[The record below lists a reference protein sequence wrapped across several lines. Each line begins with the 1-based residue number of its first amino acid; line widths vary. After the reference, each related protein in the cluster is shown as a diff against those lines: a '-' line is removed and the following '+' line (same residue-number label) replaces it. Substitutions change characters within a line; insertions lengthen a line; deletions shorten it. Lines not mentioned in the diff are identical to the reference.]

1 MADPENQTL
10 RILRDIRDAINSLEQ
25 RFDKRFEVADRKS
38 DDLRSRIDNLRQAVN
53 GESVLGRYAAAEV
66 EERLETLEKR
76 LEKLDSLEQRVSAL
90 EGRR

>member
-53 GESVLGRYAAAEV
+53 GESVLGR
-66 EERLETLEKR
+66 
-76 LEKLDSLEQRVSAL
+76 
-90 EGRR
+90 

>member
-1 MADPENQTL
+1 MAEPENQ
-10 RILRDIRDAINSLEQ
+10 RILRDIRDAIKSMED
-25 RFDKRFEVADRKS
+25 RFDNRFEKAEAKA

-66 EERLETLEKR
+66 EERLESLEKR
-76 LEKLDSLEQRVSAL
+76 VEKLGSLEERVTEL

>member
-10 RILRDIRDAINSLEQ
+10 RSLRDIRSAIKAMDQ
-25 RFDKRFEVADRKS
+25 RIDKRFESAESKT
-38 DDLRSRIDNLRQAVN
+38 DDLRSRAIN

-66 EERLETLEKR
+66 EERLESLEKR
-76 LEKLDSLEQRVSAL
+76 ISAL

>member
-38 DDLRSRIDNLRQAVN
+38 DDLRSRIDNLRQVVN
-53 GESVLGRYAAAEV
+53 GESVLGR
-66 EERLETLEKR
+66 
-76 LEKLDSLEQRVSAL
+76 
-90 EGRR
+90 